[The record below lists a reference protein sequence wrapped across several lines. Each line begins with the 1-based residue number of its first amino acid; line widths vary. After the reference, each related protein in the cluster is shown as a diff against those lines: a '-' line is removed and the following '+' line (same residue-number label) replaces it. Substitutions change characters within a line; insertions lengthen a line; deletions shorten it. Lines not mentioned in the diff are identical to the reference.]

1 MPFAWIFGSILLLFA
16 ASQLYWFW
24 RARSLA
30 RRLIRN
36 RTTRLGVELSGL
48 AVFVVV
54 CAFNFGLFGRRPT
67 DIRLTVYNALV
78 EAPFEWWAASSV
90 VAFLIVIIVWPVRRA
105 ARAIASPGRRQ
116 FLERT
121 TAAVVAAPFIAGAY
135 GLFYGRLNL
144 QTPTQ
149 RIRLPQLPK
158 AFAGFR
164 IAQLSDIHIGPFMTE
179 AEIRKYVGI
188 ANALKP
194 DLVALTGDFVTWD
207 PSTQRAV
214 VEALAGLK
222 APFGVFGCLGNHE
235 AWSGTEDSIT
245 LLFAQAGIRILRQ
258 ARVAISNG
266 GESLNL
272 MGVDYATRRRMPAP
286 GNERFVRS
294 YLEGVESLVAPHT
307 VNILMSHNPDT
318 FDRAAELGIDLS
330 LAGHTHGGQVALEF
344 VSPEIAPSRLVT
356 PYVAGWFEK
365 PGGQLYVNRGIG
377 TIGVPMRIGA
387 PPEITVYE
395 LIGED

>member
-24 RARSLA
+24 RGRSLA

-121 TAAVVAAPFIAGAY
+121 TAAVVAAPFVAGAY